1 MSNDLT
7 SEITEIKTT
16 LQQLAQMQVRT
27 QQQIDQMG
35 QRLDLSI
42 SDLRSTVAT
51 LADMV
56 TTHET
61 QLEQMGQRFDQFGQR
76 FDQHIEQANQDR
88 ALMFQLIQAIAQGRN
103 GN

>member
-51 LADMV
+51 LADIV

-61 QLEQMGQRFDQFGQR
+61 QLEQMGQR